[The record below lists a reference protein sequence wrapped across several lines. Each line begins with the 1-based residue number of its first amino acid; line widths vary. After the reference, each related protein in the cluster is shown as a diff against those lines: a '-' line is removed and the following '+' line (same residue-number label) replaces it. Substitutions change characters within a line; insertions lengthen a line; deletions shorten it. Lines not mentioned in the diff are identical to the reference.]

1 MDPCSLTVQV
11 ALFLGVMGIIVM
23 MERRWRT
30 QLVQFEKFHQTLS
43 ACLVSLQAIHASTET
58 GMSKVAEALAQL
70 RAAIEIATIVHPNRR
85 TNCPMKLPTQSRKQS
100 SVLNTLCFI
109 RRHKTPQ
116 VRLLPQSFRTLHSP
130 LPKNFWRK
138 LNAASRPLWTRS
150 CRQPTGSQASR

>member
-11 ALFLGVMGIIVM
+11 ALFLGVMGIIAM
-23 MERRWRT
+23 MEQRRRT
-30 QLVQFEKFHQTLS
+30 ELAQFAKFDQTLS
-43 ACLVSLQAIHASTET
+43 ACLGTLQTTRANNEAQLAKL
-58 GMSKVAEALAQL
+58 GEALSQL
-70 RAAIEIATIVHPNRR
+70 QAAIEIGAKSYPNRR

-138 LNAASRPLWTRS
+138 LNALPKL
-150 CRQPTGSQASR
+150 